1 MLNTSCLVLTL
12 LALSPFQ
19 DKSSDPEPSLQ
30 GKTLTQWMELLS
42 REDVGQTADARMKA
56 KRGALIALEL
66 LAGSYEPKII
76 EAVSKVMAG
85 DSDPK
90 IREAAAGA
98 LVRIALKIS
107 QKSKTEEPKDMAVIC
122 LLYTS
127 PSPRDG
133 LLSRMPS
140 SA

>member
-12 LALSPFQ
+12 LAFGLFQ
-19 DKSSDPEPSLQ
+19 DKSSEPEPSLQ

-42 REDVGQTADARMKA
+42 REDVGQTSEARMKA

-76 EAVSKVMAG
+76 EAVTKVMAT

-90 IREAAAGA
+90 IREAATGA
-98 LVRIALKIS
+98 LVRIAQKIS
-107 QKSKTEEPKDMAVIC
+107 QKSKTEEPKDMA
-122 LLYTS
+122 
-127 PSPRDG
+127 
-133 LLSRMPS
+133 
-140 SA
+140 